1 MGIYNILNLSKGT
14 VLKSTHI
21 KHIEDGLFNAHDELN
36 TINVKTSNIEERLT
50 KVENNDV
57 PDIDVTLGIDLS
69 YIEI

>member
-69 YIEI
+69 YTEI

>member
-36 TINVKTSNIEERLT
+36 TINAKTSNIEERLT
-50 KVENNDV
+50 KVEEDGI
-57 PDIDVTLGIDLS
+57 PGSDSSLGTDLS
-69 YIEI
+69 YTEI